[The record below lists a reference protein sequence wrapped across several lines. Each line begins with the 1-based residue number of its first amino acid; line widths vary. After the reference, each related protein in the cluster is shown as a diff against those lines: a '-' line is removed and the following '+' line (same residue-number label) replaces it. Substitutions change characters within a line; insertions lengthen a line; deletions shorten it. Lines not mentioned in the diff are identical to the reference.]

1 MSTHHDVLIIGS
13 GLAGLRACLET
24 VGSASTAVFTKVF
37 PTRAHS
43 CAAQGGISAA
53 LGNVEEDNWEWHMF
67 DTVKGGDFLTDEDAA
82 EILAKDAPR
91 AVIELEHF
99 GVPFSRTGD
108 GRIAQRNFGGHT
120 RPNPDPALAGDNNKR
135 VPVRRACHAADRT
148 GHAMLHTLH
157 DQAMKRSVNFYSE
170 WFVLKLII
178 EDGTAKGL
186 IAMNMISGEIETFT
200 AKAIMLATGGYCR
213 AFKIN
218 SNALTNTGDGCS
230 LVWEAGLPLQDM
242 EFVQFH
248 PTGLYK
254 LGILVSEAARG
265 EGGILYNSK
274 HERFMERYAPSVKDL
289 APRDMVSRAIMT
301 EVKEGRGI
309 GGKDYVNLDVSHLG
323 KKFIDEK
330 LPDVTGFARTYLGV
344 DPYTEPIP
352 VQPTAHYAMG
362 GIPTDLDG
370 RVKSDEKGG
379 IVKGLYAAGEVA
391 CVSVHG
397 ANRLGTNSLTDTVVF
412 GRRTGMAMREFVKG
426 SDIAPIRDNPFKQV
440 AEQVETL
447 RRADGPEHVA
457 DIRTELQSAMMD
469 RCSVFREK
477 AGMTSLLNEI
487 RIFRG
492 RAQKVGIKDRGR
504 TFNTDLIDAMELR
517 NVLTFSEVL
526 VQSALAR
533 EESRGGHARLDF
545 EKRDDASW
553 RKHTYAFPQQP
564 GNPETPIELRYAQV
578 RGDKYKPVERKY

>member
-1 MSTHHDVLIIGS
+1 MPVHQDVLIIGS

-24 VGSASTAVFTKVF
+24 VGSASTAVFSKVY

-43 CAAQGGISAA
+43 CAAQGGISAS
-53 LGNVEEDNWEWHMF
+53 LSNVEEDHWEWHMF

-91 AVIELEHF
+91 AVIELEHM
-99 GVPFSRTGD
+99 GVPFSRTAD
-108 GRIAQRNFGGHT
+108 GRISQRNFGGHT
-120 RPNPDPALAGDNNKR
+120 RPNPDPALKDDNTRR
-135 VPVRRACHAADRT
+135 VAVKRACHAADRT
-148 GHAMLHTLH
+148 GHAILHTLH
-157 DQAMKRSVNFYSE
+157 DQALKREVKFYGE
-170 WFVLKLII
+170 WFVLKLIVEENI
-178 EDGTAKGL
+178 AKGVV
-186 IAMNMISGEIETFT
+186 AMNMLTGDIELFT
-200 AKAIMLATGGYCR
+200 AKAVMLATGGYCR

-230 LVWEAGLPLQDM
+230 LAWEAGLPLEDM

-248 PTGLYK
+248 PTGLWK

-274 HERFMERYAPSVKDL
+274 KERFMERYAPSVKDL

-309 GGKDYVNLDVSHLG
+309 EGKDYVHLDVSHLG

-344 DPYTEPIP
+344 DPYTQPIP

-362 GIPTDLDG
+362 GVPTDLEG
-370 RVKSDEKGG
+370 RVLADEKGTV
-379 IVKGLYAAGEVA
+379 VKGLFAAGEVA

-412 GRRTGMAMREFVKG
+412 GRRTGIAMREFVAG
-426 SDIAPIRDNPFKQV
+426 ATAEPIKENPFAKV
-440 AEQVETL
+440 VERVETL
-447 RRADGPEHVA
+447 RRADGPESVA
-457 DIRTELQSAMMD
+457 QIRAELQSAMME
-469 RCSVFREK
+469 RCSVFRDE
-477 AGMTSLLNEI
+477 AGMSALLNEI
-487 RIFRG
+487 KVFKG
-492 RAQKVGIKDRGR
+492 RAAKIGIKDRGR

-517 NVLTFSEVL
+517 NILAFAEVL
-526 VQSALAR
+526 VAGALAR
-533 EESRGGHARLDF
+533 KESRGGHARTDF
-545 EKRDDASW
+545 PNRDDAGW
-553 RKHTYAFPQQP
+553 RKHTWAFPKAD
-564 GNPETPIELRYAQV
+564 GSIELRYSPV
-578 RGDKYKPVERKY
+578 RGDKFKPVERKY

>member
-1 MSTHHDVLIIGS
+1 MTIHHDVLIIGS
-13 GLAGLRACLET
+13 GLAGLRASLET

-53 LGNVEEDNWEWHMF
+53 LGNVEEDHWEWHMF

-82 EILAKDAPR
+82 EILAQDAPR
-91 AVIELEHF
+91 AVIELEHM
-99 GVPFSRTGD
+99 GVPFSRTAD
-108 GRIAQRNFGGHT
+108 GRISQRNFGGHT
-120 RPNPDPALAGDNNKR
+120 RPNPDPALKDDNNKR
-135 VPVRRACHAADRT
+135 VAVKRACHAADRT
-148 GHAMLHTLH
+148 GHAVLHTLH
-157 DQAMKRSVNFYSE
+157 DQSMKRKVQFYSE

-178 EDGTAKGL
+178 EDNTAKGL
-186 IAMNMISGEIETFT
+186 IAMNMITGEIETFT

-230 LVWEAGLPLQDM
+230 LVWEAGLPLEDM

-248 PTGLYK
+248 PTGLRK

-265 EGGILYNSK
+265 EGGILYNGK
-274 HERFMERYAPSVKDL
+274 GERFMERYAPSVKDL

-301 EVKEGRGI
+301 EVKEGRGVD
-309 GGKDYVNLDVSHLG
+309 GKDYVNLDVTHLG

-344 DPYTEPIP
+344 DPYTQPIP

-362 GIPTDLDG
+362 GVPTDLDG
-370 RVKSDEKGG
+370 RVKSDETGT

-412 GRRTGMAMREFVKG
+412 GRRTGMAMREFVAQNAV
-426 SDIAPIRDNPFKQV
+426 APIKENPYNQV
-440 AEQVETL
+440 VERVETL
-447 RRADGPEHVA
+447 RRADGPESVSQ
-457 DIRTELQSAMMD
+457 IRLELQEAMMD
-469 RCSVFREK
+469 RCSVFREEK
-477 AGMTSLLNEI
+477 GMTALLNEI
-487 RIFRG
+487 KIFKG
-492 RAQKVGIKDRGR
+492 RAAKIGIKDRSR
-504 TFNTDLIDAMELR
+504 TFNTDLIDLLELH
-517 NVLTFSEVL
+517 NVLTFAEVL
-526 VQSALAR
+526 VASALAR
-533 EESRGGHARLDF
+533 KESRGGHARTDF
-545 EKRDDASW
+545 PNRDDINW
-553 RKHTYAFPQQP
+553 RKHTYAFPKP
-564 GNPETPIELRYAQV
+564 DGAIELRHAPV
-578 RGDKYKPVERKY
+578 RGDKFKPVERKY